1 MIDRILNFFKNKYFL
16 IALALLVVFTAIYQ
30 FLDYQN
36 KLKNDDEFKKLISFN
51 EKVIIEETDFNELME
66 ESDKFTIF
74 GYKLIVKSLLAQKAI
89 ENENL
94 ISARNIYNQLYIDG
108 TNSNLGRDS
117 RSIINS
123 EIIENIIRINIQL
136 DDFEEGKKFI
146 NSLEQ
151 NQRNHELEGDFYKY
165 FKKFDEANNSYDKAL
180 EEETDEGK
188 INFIR
193 LKKVYSND

>member
-1 MIDRILNFFKNKYFL
+1 MIDQILNFFKNKYFL
-16 IALALLVVFTAIYQ
+16 IALALLVVFIAIYQ

-94 ISARNIYNQLYIDG
+94 ISARNIYNQLYVDSM
-108 TNSNLGRDS
+108 NSNLGRDS

-180 EEETDEGK
+180 KEETDEGK
-188 INFIR
+188 VNFIK

>member
-1 MIDRILNFFKNKYFL
+1 MIDQILNFFKNKYFL
-16 IALALLVVFTAIYQ
+16 IALALLVVFIAIYQ

-66 ESDKFTIF
+66 ESEKFTIF

-94 ISARNIYNQLYIDG
+94 ISARNIYNQLYVDG
-108 TNSNLGRDS
+108 MSSNLGRDS

-151 NQRNHELEGDFYKY
+151 NQRNYELEGDFYKY
-165 FKKFDEANNSYDKAL
+165 FNQFDEANNSYDKAL
-180 EEETDEGK
+180 KEETDEGK
-188 INFIR
+188 VNFIR

>member
-1 MIDRILNFFKNKYFL
+1 MIDQILNFLKNKYFL
-16 IALALLVVFTAIYQ
+16 IALALLVVFIAIYQ

-51 EKVIIEETDFNELME
+51 EKIIIEETDFNELMK

-94 ISARNIYNQLYIDG
+94 ISARNIYNQLYVDG
-108 TNSNLGRDS
+108 MNSNLERDS

-136 DDFEEGKKFI
+136 DDFEEGKMFI

-151 NQRNHELEGDFYKY
+151 NQQTTHMIKLLKRKLMR
-165 FKKFDEANNSYDKAL
+165 A
-180 EEETDEGK
+180 
-188 INFIR
+188 R
-193 LKKVYSND
+193 LILLD

>member
-1 MIDRILNFFKNKYFL
+1 MIDQILNFFKNKYFL
-16 IALALLVVFTAIYQ
+16 IALALLIVIAAIYQ

-94 ISARNIYNQLYIDG
+94 ISARNIYNQLYVDG
-108 TNSNLGRDS
+108 MSSNLGRDS

-188 INFIR
+188 VNFIR

>member
-1 MIDRILNFFKNKYFL
+1 MIDQILNFFKNKYFL
-16 IALALLVVFTAIYQ
+16 TALALLVVFTAIYQ

-36 KLKNDDEFKKLISFN
+36 KSKNSDEFKKLIIFN
-51 EKVIIEETDFNELME
+51 EKVVVEETDFNELME

-94 ISARNIYNQLYIDG
+94 VSARNIYNQLYLDSM
-108 TNSNLGRDS
+108 NSNLGKDS
-117 RSIINS
+117 RIIINS

-146 NSLEQ
+146 DSLKQ
-151 NQRNHELEGDFYKY
+151 NQRNYELEGDFYKY
-165 FKKFDEANNSYDKAL
+165 FKQFDEANSSYNKAL
-180 EEETDEGK
+180 EDETDEGK
-188 INFIR
+188 VNFIR

>member
-1 MIDRILNFFKNKYFL
+1 MIERILNFFKNKYFL
-16 IALALLVVFTAIYQ
+16 ISLALLVVFIAIYQ

-108 TNSNLGRDS
+108 MNSNLGRDS

>member
-1 MIDRILNFFKNKYFL
+1 MIDQILNFFKNKYFL
-16 IALALLVVFTAIYQ
+16 IALALLVVFIAIYQ

-94 ISARNIYNQLYIDG
+94 ISARNIYNQLYVDG
-108 TNSNLGRDS
+108 MNSNLERES

-188 INFIR
+188 VNFIR

>member
-1 MIDRILNFFKNKYFL
+1 MIDQILNFFKNKYFL
-16 IALALLVVFTAIYQ
+16 ITLALLVVFIAIYQ

-36 KLKNDDEFKKLISFN
+36 RLKNDDEFKKLISFN

-108 TNSNLGRDS
+108 MNSNLGRDS

-188 INFIR
+188 VNFIR

>member
-1 MIDRILNFFKNKYFL
+1 MIDQILNFFKNKYFL
-16 IALALLVVFTAIYQ
+16 IALALLVVFIAIYQ

-89 ENENL
+89 EIENL
-94 ISARNIYNQLYIDG
+94 ISARNIYNQLYVDSM
-108 TNSNLGRDS
+108 NSNLGRDS

-151 NQRNHELEGDFYKY
+151 SQRNYELEGDFYKY

-188 INFIR
+188 VNFIR

>member
-1 MIDRILNFFKNKYFL
+1 MIDQILNFFKNKYFL
-16 IALALLVVFTAIYQ
+16 IALALLVVVTAIYQ

-94 ISARNIYNQLYIDG
+94 ISARNIYNQLYVDG
-108 TNSNLGRDS
+108 MNSNLGRDS

-188 INFIR
+188 VNFIR
-193 LKKVYSND
+193 LKKVHSND

>member
-1 MIDRILNFFKNKYFL
+1 MIDQILNFFKNKYFL
-16 IALALLVVFTAIYQ
+16 IALALLVVFIAIYQ

-94 ISARNIYNQLYIDG
+94 ISARNIYNQLYVDSM
-108 TNSNLGRDS
+108 NSNLGRDS

-151 NQRNHELEGDFYKY
+151 SQRNYELEGDFYKY

-188 INFIR
+188 VNFIR

>member
-1 MIDRILNFFKNKYFL
+1 MIDQILNFFKNKYFL
-16 IALALLVVFTAIYQ
+16 IALALLVVFIAIYQ

-51 EKVIIEETDFNELME
+51 EKIIIEETDFNELMK

-94 ISARNIYNQLYIDG
+94 ISARNIYNQLYVDG
-108 TNSNLGRDS
+108 MNSNLGRDS

-151 NQRNHELEGDFYKY
+151 NQRNYELEGDFYKH

-180 EEETDEGK
+180 KEETDEGK
-188 INFIR
+188 VNFIR
-193 LKKVYSND
+193 LKKVYIND

>member
-1 MIDRILNFFKNKYFL
+1 MIDQILNFFKNKYFL

-51 EKVIIEETDFNELME
+51 EKVIIEEIDFNELME

-94 ISARNIYNQLYIDG
+94 ISARNIYNQLYVDG
-108 TNSNLGRDS
+108 MNSNLERES

-180 EEETDEGK
+180 KEETDEGK
-188 INFIR
+188 VNFIK

>member
-1 MIDRILNFFKNKYFL
+1 MIDQILNFFKNKYFL
-16 IALALLVVFTAIYQ
+16 IALALLVVFIAIYQ

-94 ISARNIYNQLYIDG
+94 ISARNIYNQLYVDSM
-108 TNSNLGRDS
+108 NSNLGRES

-151 NQRNHELEGDFYKY
+151 NQRNYELEGDFYKH

-180 EEETDEGK
+180 KEETDEGK
-188 INFIR
+188 VNFIR

>member
-1 MIDRILNFFKNKYFL
+1 MIDQILNFLKNKYFL
-16 IALALLVVFTAIYQ
+16 IALALLVVFIAIYQ

-51 EKVIIEETDFNELME
+51 EKVIIEEIDFNELME

-94 ISARNIYNQLYIDG
+94 ISARNIYNQLYVDG
-108 TNSNLGRDS
+108 MNSNLGRES

-180 EEETDEGK
+180 KEETDEGK
-188 INFIR
+188 VNFIR

>member
-1 MIDRILNFFKNKYFL
+1 MIDQILNFFKNKYFL
-16 IALALLVVFTAIYQ
+16 ITLALLVVFIAIYQ

-94 ISARNIYNQLYIDG
+94 ISARNIYNQLYVDG
-108 TNSNLGRDS
+108 MSSNLGRDS

>member
-1 MIDRILNFFKNKYFL
+1 MIDQILNFFKNKYFL
-16 IALALLVVFTAIYQ
+16 IALALLVVFIAIYQ

-89 ENENL
+89 EIENL
-94 ISARNIYNQLYIDG
+94 ISARNIYNQLYVDSM
-108 TNSNLGRDS
+108 NSNLGRDS

-151 NQRNHELEGDFYKY
+151 NQRNYELEGDFYKH

-188 INFIR
+188 VNFIK

>member
-1 MIDRILNFFKNKYFL
+1 MIDQILNFFKNKYFL
-16 IALALLVVFTAIYQ
+16 IALALFVVFTAIYQ

-36 KLKNDDEFKKLISFN
+36 KLKNGDEFKKLIIFN
-51 EKVIIEETDFNELME
+51 EKVVVEETDFNELME

-94 ISARNIYNQLYIDG
+94 VSARNIYNQLYLDSM
-108 TNSNLGRDS
+108 NSNLGKDS
-117 RSIINS
+117 RIIINS
-123 EIIENIIRINIQL
+123 EIIKNIIRINIQL

-146 NSLEQ
+146 DSLKQ
-151 NQRNHELEGDFYKY
+151 NQRNYELEGDFYKY
-165 FKKFDEANNSYDKAL
+165 FKQFDEANSAYNKAL
-180 EEETDEGK
+180 EDETDEGK
-188 INFIR
+188 VNFIR

>member
-1 MIDRILNFFKNKYFL
+1 MIDQILNFFKNKYFL

-94 ISARNIYNQLYIDG
+94 ISARNIYNQLYVDSM
-108 TNSNLGRDS
+108 NSNLGRDS

-151 NQRNHELEGDFYKY
+151 NQRNYGLEGDFYKY

-188 INFIR
+188 VNFIR

>member
-1 MIDRILNFFKNKYFL
+1 MIDQILNFFKNKYFL
-16 IALALLVVFTAIYQ
+16 IALALLVVFIAIYQ

-51 EKVIIEETDFNELME
+51 EKIIIEETDFNELMK

-94 ISARNIYNQLYIDG
+94 ISARNIYNQLYVDSM
-108 TNSNLGRDS
+108 NSNLGRDS

-151 NQRNHELEGDFYKY
+151 NQRNYELEGDFYKH
-165 FKKFDEANNSYDKAL
+165 FKKFGEANNSYDKAL
-180 EEETDEGK
+180 KEETDEGK
-188 INFIR
+188 VNFIK

>member
-1 MIDRILNFFKNKYFL
+1 
-16 IALALLVVFTAIYQ
+16 
-30 FLDYQN
+30 
-36 KLKNDDEFKKLISFN
+36 
-51 EKVIIEETDFNELME
+51 ME

-89 ENENL
+89 EIENL
-94 ISARNIYNQLYIDG
+94 ISARNIYNQLYVDSM
-108 TNSNLGRDS
+108 NSNLGRDS

-151 NQRNHELEGDFYKY
+151 NQRNYELEGDFYKY

-188 INFIR
+188 VNFIR

>member
-1 MIDRILNFFKNKYFL
+1 MIDQILNFFKNKYFL
-16 IALALLVVFTAIYQ
+16 IALALLVVITAIYQ

-66 ESDKFTIF
+66 ESEKFTIF

-94 ISARNIYNQLYIDG
+94 ISARNIYNQLYVDG
-108 TNSNLGRDS
+108 MNSNLGRES

-180 EEETDEGK
+180 KEETDEGK
-188 INFIR
+188 VNFIR

>member
-1 MIDRILNFFKNKYFL
+1 MIDQILNFFKNKYFL
-16 IALALLVVFTAIYQ
+16 IALALLVVFIAIYQ

-89 ENENL
+89 ENGNL

-108 TNSNLGRDS
+108 MNSNLGRDS

>member
-1 MIDRILNFFKNKYFL
+1 MIDQILNFFKNKYFL
-16 IALALLVVFTAIYQ
+16 IALALLVVFIAIYQ

-66 ESDKFTIF
+66 ESEKFTIF

-94 ISARNIYNQLYIDG
+94 ISARNIYNQLYVDSM
-108 TNSNLGRDS
+108 NSNLGRDS

-151 NQRNHELEGDFYKY
+151 NQRTYELEGDFYKH

-180 EEETDEGK
+180 KEETDEGK
-188 INFIR
+188 VNIIK

>member
-1 MIDRILNFFKNKYFL
+1 MIDQILNFFKNKYFL
-16 IALALLVVFTAIYQ
+16 IALALLVVFIAIYQ

-94 ISARNIYNQLYIDG
+94 ISARNIYNQLYVDG
-108 TNSNLGRDS
+108 MNSNLGRDS

-136 DDFEEGKKFI
+136 DDFEEGKMFI

-151 NQRNHELEGDFYKY
+151 NQRNYELEGDFYKY
-165 FKKFDEANNSYDKAL
+165 FKQFDEANNSYDRAL

-188 INFIR
+188 ANFIR

>member
-1 MIDRILNFFKNKYFL
+1 MIDQILNFFKNKYFL
-16 IALALLVVFTAIYQ
+16 IALALLVVFIAIYQ

-51 EKVIIEETDFNELME
+51 EKIIIEETDFNELMK

-94 ISARNIYNQLYIDG
+94 ISARNIYNQLYVDG
-108 TNSNLGRDS
+108 MNSNLGRDS

-188 INFIR
+188 VNFIR
-193 LKKVYSND
+193 LKKVYIND

>member
-1 MIDRILNFFKNKYFL
+1 MIDQILNFFKNKYFL
-16 IALALLVVFTAIYQ
+16 IALALLVVFIAIYQ

-94 ISARNIYNQLYIDG
+94 ISARNIYNQLYVDSM
-108 TNSNLGRDS
+108 NSNLGRDS

-123 EIIENIIRINIQL
+123 EIIKNIIRINIQL

-151 NQRNHELEGDFYKY
+151 SQRNYELEGDFYKY

-188 INFIR
+188 VNFIR

>member
-1 MIDRILNFFKNKYFL
+1 MIDQILNFFKNKYFL
-16 IALALLVVFTAIYQ
+16 ITLALLVVFIAIYQ

-94 ISARNIYNQLYIDG
+94 VSARNIYDQLYVDSM
-108 TNSNLGRDS
+108 NSNLGRDS

-188 INFIR
+188 VNFIR

>member
-1 MIDRILNFFKNKYFL
+1 MIDQILNFFKNKYFL
-16 IALALLVVFTAIYQ
+16 IALALLVVFIAIYQ

-94 ISARNIYNQLYIDG
+94 ISARNIYNQLYVDG
-108 TNSNLGRDS
+108 MNSNLGRDS

-188 INFIR
+188 VNFIR

>member
-1 MIDRILNFFKNKYFL
+1 MIDQILNFFKNKYFL
-16 IALALLVVFTAIYQ
+16 ITLALLVVFIAIYQ

-94 ISARNIYNQLYIDG
+94 ISARNIYDQLYVDSM
-108 TNSNLGRDS
+108 NSNLGRDS
-117 RSIINS
+117 RSVINS